1 MIELL
6 GGLFGGL
13 FRLAPEV
20 LKFVDRKDERKHEV
34 LLLSHQIEADK
45 LRMQQQLD
53 LGQQQITIQEIAGIV
68 EGVKVQGERSGI
80 PLIDG
85 INSLMRPI
93 LTFWWCIV
101 LYTAAIVAQ
110 YVAIVQAGTA
120 YLPAIVEIFGPTEK
134 AIAMSIISFWFVDR
148 ALRYIN
154 GSK

>member
-20 LKFVDRKDERKHEV
+20 LKFVDRKDERKHE
-34 LLLSHQIEADK
+34 LSMLDKNIEADK
-45 LRMQQQLD
+45 LKMQQQLD

-68 EGVKVQGERSGI
+68 EGVKVQGEKSGVKW
-80 PLIDG
+80 IDG

-101 LYTAAIVAQ
+101 LYTGAIVAQ